1 MQFVHV
7 ILRSHTAPTR
17 FPTNSPS
24 TELSSVPSTLPSTSD
39 TTLPPSSLPSTSM
52 VSDSPSAAG
61 LLRTSSPSVES
72 TSSSFPS
79 DMPSTQTAIGNGN
92 GNNSSASDDDDS
104 MSNGGIVGITSA
116 AIFITIVF
124 VAYMYRCPSSPSP
137 EMKLSKDPNYF
148 GHEPWGKSGASL
160 PIPYMGLNCSVC
172 SSSSSYRDYRFV
184 NVFGPRGTPIPQ
196 FNPNTAG
203 AVVIGSVTI
212 RASSSISSGPFVNSG
227 SHSTKSQSMFTR
239 RKRSHRRHAAPES
252 DSGVS
257 SRDDVSSMSSRRSSY
272 QRSFKHRASNHR
284 RKMTSIR
291 LESRDVDHGAQIPSL
306 GSLKSSRT
314 VPLSHRQRQQMERQ
328 LNNSDSLVSFG
339 DWRAATLDM
348 SEGRSFSE
356 PADEA
361 AILAHRKI
369 VFNTLCESTQ
379 SLSDDNMTPPSSGCH
394 SLPNLHLIPRA
405 GSSDAG
411 SSSILCKF

>member
-1 MQFVHV
+1 
-7 ILRSHTAPTR
+7 
-17 FPTNSPS
+17 
-24 TELSSVPSTLPSTSD
+24 
-39 TTLPPSSLPSTSM
+39 
-52 VSDSPSAAG
+52 
-61 LLRTSSPSVES
+61 
-72 TSSSFPS
+72 
-79 DMPSTQTAIGNGN
+79 
-92 GNNSSASDDDDS
+92 
-104 MSNGGIVGITSA
+104 
-116 AIFITIVF
+116 
-124 VAYMYRCPSSPSP
+124 
-137 EMKLSKDPNYF
+137 
-148 GHEPWGKSGASL
+148 
-160 PIPYMGLNCSVC
+160 
-172 SSSSSYRDYRFV
+172 
-184 NVFGPRGTPIPQ
+184 
-196 FNPNTAG
+196 
-203 AVVIGSVTI
+203 
-212 RASSSISSGPFVNSG
+212 
-227 SHSTKSQSMFTR
+227 
-239 RKRSHRRHAAPES
+239 
-252 DSGVS
+252 
-257 SRDDVSSMSSRRSSY
+257 MSSRRSSY

-291 LESRDVDHGAQIPSL
+291 LESRDVDYGAQIPSL